1 MRITR
6 RSSRRRAAR
15 ASATSSDWSRRS
27 CRSRTSRRVRRIPAR
42 ALKSARLIDE
52 TSSRPALR
60 LAPATDERS
69 SGSHLKSALFIDERA
84 PAIADN
90 AVAAAP
96 NVAARLEPL
105 STNAAPAPTL
115 ERAAA
120 PRPTAASHPAA
131 PSRPV
136 AALHPA
142 APPRTAASPRA
153 VVAPLASDRYFLKIT
168 LSADARVNLD
178 RARDLLRHVLPSG
191 DPALIV
197 EPALTVLSG
206 PQRL

>member
-1 MRITR
+1 MTTSHPSSLSDAALRLSEPAAYSRITAARAAR
-6 RSSRRRAAR
+6 RYPVIFTRLADGDVTLTTVTVLAAPLTDENHEALLGRRAAR

-96 NVAARLEPL
+96 NVAA
-105 STNAAPAPTL
+105 
-115 ERAAA
+115 
-120 PRPTAASHPAA
+120 
-131 PSRPV
+131 
-136 AALHPA
+136 
-142 APPRTAASPRA
+142 
-153 VVAPLASDRYFLKIT
+153 
-168 LSADARVNLD
+168 
-178 RARDLLRHVLPSG
+178 
-191 DPALIV
+191 
-197 EPALTVLSG
+197 
-206 PQRL
+206 